1 MYSIE
6 EFLIGG
12 FSLVDSVHWPLTSLR
27 RRRREKQLQDIGAEI
42 LASSDLL
49 GKVSFEI
56 DIPKILF
63 PRMSSSG
70 SFEFRVSVVEGEK
83 IL

>member
-12 FSLVDSVHWPLTSLR
+12 YSSRWTLTFLT
-27 RRRREKQLQDIGAEI
+27 RRRREKQMRGIGAEI
-42 LASSDLL
+42 LASLHLL

-56 DIPKILF
+56 DIPEILF
-63 PRMSSSG
+63 PRVSSSG
-70 SFEFRVSVVEGEK
+70 SFEFRVSTVEGEK